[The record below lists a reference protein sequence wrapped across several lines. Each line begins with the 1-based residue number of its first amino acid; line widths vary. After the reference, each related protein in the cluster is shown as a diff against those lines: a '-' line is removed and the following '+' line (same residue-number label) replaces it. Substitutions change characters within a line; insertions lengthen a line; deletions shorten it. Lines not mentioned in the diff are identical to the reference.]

1 MLKTIIPIRVCVIS
15 ILIVLLFIS
24 CKQEPDAKKEAWAV
38 VFNFFSP
45 DTTYFPVSKHFP
57 FPDSLRF
64 APLTIF
70 FTNQN
75 KPPII
80 NDSAIIFYDNY
91 EANGEKVCCRRD
103 TLDVF
108 IDSIKGKKYLF
119 AVGEYI
125 AVFQSN
131 NNSDTN
137 LRVRK
142 EPVSIPLWDIQLNT
156 PYPPG
161 KFKNE
166 YEKLGTRRVKLRE
179 EFDEVSRQ
187 KWNDHDSISVE
198 TIQFNNSPDR
208 IVTAI
213 YKDMNETEVD
223 SIINYVK
230 KSFPGLTYKEAI
242 QRNSDGKPMKVIRI
256 LFQGLSITFTQVDA
270 SEYSFL
276 ITDYYE
282 TIKLIINNAE
292 AGYIFRDDITIY

>member
-1 MLKTIIPIRVCVIS
+1 MVKNV
-15 ILIVLLFIS
+15 ILIRLCAISFFAFFLFAS
-24 CKQEPDAKKEAWAV
+24 CEQKADDKKEAWAV

-45 DTTYFPVSKHFP
+45 DTTYFPKTKSFP

-64 APLTIF
+64 APLSIF

-91 EANGEKVCCRRD
+91 EANGETVCCRQD
-103 TLDVF
+103 TLEVF
-108 IDSIKGKKYLF
+108 IDSIRGKKYLL
-119 AVGEYI
+119 AIGEYI

-142 EPVSIPLWDIQLNT
+142 ETVSIPLWDIRLNT

-179 EFDEVSRQ
+179 EFDEVSKQ

-198 TIQFNNSPDR
+198 TIQFNNSTDR

-213 YKDMNETEVD
+213 YKDMNKTEAD
-223 SIINYVK
+223 STINYIRNK
-230 KSFPGLTYKEAI
+230 FPGVTYKEAI

-256 LFQGLSITFTQVDA
+256 LFQGLSVTITQVD
-270 SEYSFL
+270 ETDYSFL
-276 ITDYYE
+276 VTDYYE
-282 TIKLIINNAE
+282 TIKLIIQNAE